1 MITPRPSVER
11 FVKAVV
17 GAELAPG
24 GRGGEGADTH
34 VAERILQRLHHALGK
49 LVGPAGFDVLLARAI
64 VLARRA
70 HPSVGAITAG
80 PGGTLTG
87 LASDDNRQEEVATA
101 IVAQLIELLATLIG
115 EDLAMRL
122 IGDLWPG
129 ATEEEPG
136 K

>member
-17 GAELAPG
+17 GAELA
-24 GRGGEGADTH
+24 RGGEAAGTH
-34 VAERILQRLHHALGK
+34 VAQRILQQLHHALGK

-64 VLARRA
+64 VLARRT
-70 HPSVGAITAG
+70 HPSVDGIAAG
-80 PGGTLTG
+80 PGGTLVMG
-87 LASDDNRQEEVATA
+87 LTFDEDRQEEVATA

-122 IGDLWPG
+122 VGDMWPG
-129 ATEEEPG
+129 ATVEEPG